1 MGHAEIAEE
10 DDVKLLGFALD
21 SVLTLRLVGCSTA
34 TYILD
39 RAVGIQRVLVIH
51 IAAIR
56 VFTSRGHLDDCGH
69 LAKQIPT
76 DVTSEHQ

>member
-1 MGHAEIAEE
+1 MP
-10 DDVKLLGFALD
+10 
-21 SVLTLRLVGCSTA
+21 CSIA

-39 RAVGIQRVLVIH
+39 RAVGIQRVMVMH
-51 IAAIR
+51 KAAIG
-56 VFTSRGHLDDCGH
+56 VFTSRGHPDDCGH